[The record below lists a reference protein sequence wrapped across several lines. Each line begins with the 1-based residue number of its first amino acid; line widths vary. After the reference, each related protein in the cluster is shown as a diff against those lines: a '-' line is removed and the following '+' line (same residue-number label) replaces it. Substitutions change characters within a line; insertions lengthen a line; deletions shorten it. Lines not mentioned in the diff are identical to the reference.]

1 MNDVKNRIEA
11 ILFTVG
17 RSITFEELASLC
29 SIGSV
34 GIVRDALQQLV
45 EDYKTRNTA
54 LMISLDNNVA
64 SLNIKKDYLYLTT
77 KLLSESELD
86 KSTQETLALIAYKNP
101 ALQSE
106 IIKMRGNGAYDHIA
120 RLKELEFVTSEKHGR
135 TRKLKL
141 TSKFYDYF
149 DVVEDKLQQ
158 KFNEVERQP
167 NDTQEILEIVAEE
180 K

>member
-1 MNDVKNRIEA
+1 MQEVKNRIET

-17 RSITFEELASLC
+17 RAITFEEIASLC

-34 GIVRDALQQLV
+34 GIVRDALNQLA
-45 EDYKTRNTA
+45 EDYKRRESA
-54 LMISLDNNVA
+54 LMITVDNNVA
-64 SLNIKKDYLYLTT
+64 SLNIKKEYLHLTT

-86 KSTQETLALIAYKNP
+86 KSTQETLALIAYRNP

-106 IIKMRGNGAYDHIA
+106 IIKMRGNGAYDHIKK
-120 RLKELEFVTSEKHGR
+120 LKELEFIISEKSGR

-141 TSKFYDYF
+141 NSKFYDYF

-158 KFNEVERQP
+158 KFNELDKQP
-167 NDTQEILEIVAEE
+167 DTQEILKVLPKE

>member
-1 MNDVKNRIEA
+1 MEDIKNRIEA

-17 RSITFEELASLC
+17 RPVTFEELASLC

-106 IIKMRGNGAYDHIA
+106 IIKMRGNGAYEHISK
-120 RLKELEFVTSEKHGR
+120 LKELEFITSEKSGR
-135 TRKLKL
+135 TRRLKL

-158 KFNEVERQP
+158 KFSEVNKQP
-167 NDTQEILEIVAEE
+167 DTQEVLEIVAEE

>member
-1 MNDVKNRIEA
+1 MEDIKNRIEA

-34 GIVRDALQQLV
+34 GIVRDVLQQLV
-45 EDYKTRNTA
+45 EDYNSRNGA
-54 LMISLDNNVA
+54 LTIMLDSNVV

-106 IIKMRGNGAYDHIA
+106 IIKMRGNGAYEHISK
-120 RLKELEFVTSEKHGR
+120 LKELEFITSEKSGR
-135 TRKLKL
+135 TRRLKL

-158 KFNEVERQP
+158 KFSEVNKQP
-167 NDTQEILEIVAEE
+167 DTQEVLEIVAEE

>member
-1 MNDVKNRIEA
+1 MEDIKNRIEA

-34 GIVRDALQQLV
+34 DIVRDALQRLV
-45 EDYKTRNTA
+45 EDYNSRNGA
-54 LMISLDNNVA
+54 LTIMLDSNVA

-106 IIKMRGNGAYDHIA
+106 IIKMRGNGAYDHISK
-120 RLKELEFVTSEKHGR
+120 LKELEFITSEKNGR
-135 TRKLKL
+135 TRRLKL

-158 KFNEVERQP
+158 KFSEVNKQP
-167 NDTQEILEIVAEE
+167 DTQEVLEIVAEE